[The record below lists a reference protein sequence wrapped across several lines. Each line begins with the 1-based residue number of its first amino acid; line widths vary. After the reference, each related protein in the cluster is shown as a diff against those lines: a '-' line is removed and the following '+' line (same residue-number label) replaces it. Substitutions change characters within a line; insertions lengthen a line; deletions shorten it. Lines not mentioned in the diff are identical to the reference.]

1 MRVSDVRKKYPEFF
15 VTVEA
20 AVWDDI
26 HEAFKPCLQGL
37 KIYRRIA
44 YNAAAVATLELH
56 KIMSASR
63 KKAKVAGKTSA
74 NTQSTAIAQIAA
86 SMEREI
92 VTVKNGSAPMN
103 LSVVS
108 KWARQLR
115 AL

>member
-1 MRVSDVRKKYPEFF
+1 MRVSDVRKRYPDFF

-20 AVWDDI
+20 AVWDDLRI
-26 HEAFKPCLQGL
+26 DLKSLRSMEKSFK
-37 KIYRRIA
+37 RIA

-56 KIMSASR
+56 KIASR
-63 KKAKVAGKTSA
+63 KKSVVAGKTSA

-86 SMEREI
+86 SMERE
-92 VTVKNGSAPMN
+92 VVKVKNGVAPMN